1 MLFLPHGTPAQMTWY
16 DELLR
21 MTASAGAA
29 VQLFHARGSVDV
41 AATAP
46 MVDARTLVIHAPGD
60 RVVPIEEGRLLA
72 ALIPDARLADG
83 QLRTAACDTLP
94 PGTWPARSCAR
105 WPPHR
110 AGPAVSRRPDRG
122 PFCSA
127 GRYRLRGS

>member
-29 VQLFHARGSVDV
+29 VQLFHARGAVDV

-46 MVDARTLVIHAPGD
+46 RVDARTLVIHARGD

-72 ALIPDARLADG
+72 TLIPDARLVVLDSVNHILLADEPPASPASISS
-83 QLRTAACDTLP
+83 AAT
-94 PGTWPARSCAR
+94 SC
-105 WPPHR
+105 
-110 AGPAVSRRPDRG
+110 
-122 PFCSA
+122 
-127 GRYRLRGS
+127 